1 MATPTLRLRQGC
13 EAVKQTHDADGP
25 ALLESR
31 DGAVAILT
39 FNEPAKRNALTQ
51 AIRIALAE
59 AIDRVERNPEI
70 RAVVLTGGPQT
81 FSSGGDL
88 SGMEVDGLAAA
99 RERFL
104 LLHGLVRAIVKSSKP
119 YLAAVEGWAAGAGFS
134 VALCCDT
141 IVAGTS
147 ARFIAA
153 FPKVGLVGDAGLLH
167 TLPARVG
174 LGRARQILLQ
184 ARPVDAETALGIGM
198 IDEIAPEGKAIHKAL
213 ERARE
218 FDHLAPLSTAL
229 TKEYLARGI
238 DEVLDWERSNQA
250 SLFMTADHAEGKA
263 AFREKRLPRF
273 LGR

>member
-1 MATPTLRLRQGC
+1 MAIPNSRLEHRC
-13 EAVKQTHDADGP
+13 EAVKQTHEAGSP

-31 DGAVAILT
+31 DGAVAIFT
-39 FNEPAKRNALTQ
+39 FNEPAKRNALTH
-51 AIRIALAE
+51 ALRIGLAD
-59 AIDRVERNPEI
+59 AVDRAEKNPEI
-70 RAVVLTGGPQT
+70 RAVILTGGPQT
-81 FSSGGDL
+81 FCSGGDL
-88 SGMEVDGLAAA
+88 SSMESEGLSAA

-104 LLHGLVRAIVKSSKP
+104 LLHGIVRAIVKSSKP

-141 IVAGTS
+141 IVAGS
-147 ARFIAA
+147 GARFIAA

-174 LGRARQILLQ
+174 FGRARQILLQ
-184 ARPVDAETALGIGM
+184 ARPVDAETALGVGM
-198 IDEIAPEGKAIHKAL
+198 IDEIAPEGKAIDKAL
-213 ERARE
+213 QRARE
-218 FDHLAPLSTAL
+218 FDGLAPLSTAL

-238 DEVLDWERSNQA
+238 DDVLDWERSNQA

>member
-1 MATPTLRLRQGC
+1 MGPTY
-13 EAVKQTHDADGP
+13 EAGGP

-51 AIRIALAE
+51 AIRIALAK
-59 AIDRVERNPEI
+59 AIDRAERNPEI

-88 SGMEVDGLAAA
+88 SGMEVEGLAAA

-104 LLHGLVRAIVKSSKP
+104 LLHGIVRAIVKSSKP

-134 VALCCDT
+134 IALCCDT
-141 IVAGTS
+141 IVAGNS

-184 ARPVDAETALGIGM
+184 ARPVDAETALRIGM
-198 IDEIAPEGKAIHKAL
+198 IDDIAPEGTAIDKAL

-218 FDHLAPLSTAL
+218 FDGLAPLSTAL

-250 SLFMTADHAEGKA
+250 SLFMTTDHAEGKA
-263 AFREKRLPRF
+263 AFREKRPPRF
-273 LGR
+273 YGR

>member
-1 MATPTLRLRQGC
+1 
-13 EAVKQTHDADGP
+13 VVNQTYEADGP

-31 DGAVAILT
+31 DGAVAIFT
-39 FNEPAKRNALTQ
+39 FNEPAKRNALTH
-51 AIRIALAE
+51 ALRIALAE
-59 AIDRVERNPEI
+59 AIARVERDPEI
-70 RAVVLTGGPQT
+70 RAVIVTGGLQT

-88 SGMEVDGLAAA
+88 SGMEVDGLGAA

-104 LLHGLVRAIVKSSKP
+104 LLHGIVRAIVKSSKP
-119 YLAAVEGWAAGAGFS
+119 YLAAVEGWAAGAGLS

-141 IVAGTS
+141 IVAGNS

-184 ARPVDAETALGIGM
+184 GRPVDAETALGIGM
-198 IDEIAPEGKAIHKAL
+198 IDEIAPEGKAIDKAL

-229 TKEYLARGI
+229 TKEYLALGI

-273 LGR
+273 SGR